1 VLFGILERSQGEL
14 NALSISVKKSTHVR
28 EVGMGDCPLRLLLVR
43 ILGRIILLLLR
54 ARDPISKE
62 KQPNQ
67 PRIFC
72 AFSGREF
79 SHHLRRLHCQHK
91 LKESVSHN
99 ELGKQNRDHHP
110 FTTSHQVF
118 DCAAMRKPGENI
130 GTGVE
135 QTL

>member
-1 VLFGILERSQGEL
+1 LSTQALAGPYPGQDYPAPAESPELDFER
-14 NALSISVKKSTHVR
+14 KK
-28 EVGMGDCPLRLLLVR
+28 
-43 ILGRIILLLLR
+43 
-54 ARDPISKE
+54 
-62 KQPNQ
+62 PNQ
-67 PRIFC
+67 PRIFG